1 MAETIILIGSKI
13 GRDSILS
20 SLGKPEYSYFFLL
33 QEFLPALHALGRVI
47 EVASTAEVDRLFDDY
62 SSKGHPVVFL
72 SFSPPHQTPLGLR
85 CPTVPLFAW
94 EFDSLPNVAWEGE
107 PRNDWRY
114 VFERVAGAVVTSR
127 EAAQLVREVSPLP
140 VLALPAPVWARF
152 ADSEPSELTLAARAF
167 SFAGQVIDSP
177 LLGLSADGLVR
188 RPPVVEAEEAP
199 AEEPTGEQVASPPPR
214 STRWALSCRL
224 AEAWWNEI
232 RGCYAKP
239 VVVAEPNVAPPAPIQ
254 HVQVDGVVFTT
265 VLNPA
270 DGRKNWVD
278 LITAFC
284 WAFRDV
290 PDATLIVK
298 MTHHDLEYYRIV
310 LITLLSRLA
319 PFACRVLV
327 LHGFLEDPQ
336 YRELMAATTFYVNA
350 SSGEGLCLPLMEF
363 LCAGRPAIAPRH
375 TAMADY
381 LNDDIALPVACAPEP
396 TCWPHDPTGMLVTH
410 RHRLDWQSLMEA
422 YRQAYAM
429 AKEEPERYRAMLS
442 RARHEMEAF
451 CSVEQVSGALGD
463 FLGRIAGSE
472 STTPGSVDSL
482 RSLA

>member
-214 STRWALSCRL
+214 NTRWALSCRL

-284 WAFRDV
+284 WAFRDQ
-290 PDATLIVK
+290 PNATLLFK
-298 MTHHDLEYYRIV
+298 LGHHEYQSAMNDMLMCMARMPAF
-310 LITLLSRLA
+310 R
-319 PFACRVLV
+319 CRVV
-327 LHGFLEDPQ
+327 LLQGFLEGNDFESLI
-336 YRELMAATTFYVNA
+336 RGTAFVVNA
-350 SSGEGLCLPLMEF
+350 SHGEGQCLPLMEF
-363 LCAGRPAIAPRH
+363 LSCGKPAVAPRH
-375 TAMADY
+375 SAMADY
-381 LNDDIALPVACAPEP
+381 IDERVAFVVDSWLDA
-396 TCWPHDPTGMLVTH
+396 TAWPHDPRLAYRTL
-410 RHRLDWQSLMEA
+410 RHQVDWQSLVAA
-422 YRQAYAM
+422 YRAAYTCYA
-429 AKEEPERYRAMLS
+429 ERPELYARMSADAIERMRGHCS
-442 RARHEMEAF
+442 REAARRKLETFLEREAL
-451 CSVEQVSGALGD
+451 EA
-463 FLGRIAGSE
+463 
-472 STTPGSVDSL
+472 
-482 RSLA
+482 